1 VTTLDQL
8 FRALI
13 TQCASR
19 ETQLAAQIKLEREKI
34 ARAVSEKSIG
44 QGTKYWE
51 RLHSLEKRR
60 DGMQLLR
67 AALNDVIEE
76 NKNESSS

>member
-1 VTTLDQL
+1 L
-8 FRALI
+8 
-13 TQCASR
+13 R
-19 ETQLAAQIKLEREKI
+19 ETALADQIKLEREKI
-34 ARAVSEKSIG
+34 AKAISEKSIG

-67 AALNDVIEE
+67 AALNDVLEGEE
-76 NKNESSS
+76 RD